1 MKFNVTGCCFIDKYF
16 EIIGTE
22 RSVST
27 QKDVGDDSNRNGYYG
42 QERFKKILNTLW
54 TIYLRAFHAL
64 VLIELQALRIRSY
77 LLGNG
82 VVRRRSADVLR

>member
-22 RSVST
+22 RGVST

-42 QERFKKILNTLW
+42 QEKFKKDFEYPVDHISTGFPCPCFNRTSGATYPKLPA
-54 TIYLRAFHAL
+54 R
-64 VLIELQALRIRSY
+64 E
-77 LLGNG
+77 
-82 VVRRRSADVLR
+82 